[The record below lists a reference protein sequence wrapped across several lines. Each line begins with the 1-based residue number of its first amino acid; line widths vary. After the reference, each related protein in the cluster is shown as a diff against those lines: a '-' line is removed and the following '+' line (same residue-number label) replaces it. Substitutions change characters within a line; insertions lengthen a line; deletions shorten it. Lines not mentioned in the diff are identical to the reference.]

1 MNVLVTGASGGI
13 GRAVAARFL
22 AVGHAVAGLDKAPP
36 PDALATSPAYRHF
49 LHDLLSPGPLPDA
62 GEVHILVCCAGVQGR
77 GAEDIDVNLKALV
90 RATERYGV
98 QPAIR
103 SVCLVASAS
112 AHTGAEFPEYT
123 ASKGGILPYAK
134 NVALRIARWG
144 ATCNSISPGGVL
156 TGSNRRVM
164 DDPALW
170 SRIMDVTPLKRWAEP
185 SEIAE
190 WIHFLTAVNR
200 SMTGQDVLVDNGE
213 AIDSHFVW

>member
-13 GRAVAARFL
+13 GGAAALRFL
-22 AVGHAVAGLDKAPP
+22 AAGLDAAPP
-36 PDALATSPAYRHF
+36 PPALAAHPAYRHF
-49 LHDLLSPGPLPDA
+49 LRDLLSPEPLPDA
-62 GEVHILVCCAGVQGR
+62 GEVNILVCCAGVQGR
-77 GAEDIDVNLKALV
+77 GPGDIDVNLKALV

-103 SVCLVASAS
+103 AICLVASAS
-112 AHTGAEFPEYT
+112 AHTGAEFPEYA

-134 NVALRIARWG
+134 NVALRVARWG
-144 ATCNSISPGGVL
+144 AVCNSISPGGVR
-156 TGSNRRVM
+156 TASNRRVT

-170 SRIMDVTPLKRWAEP
+170 ARVMDVTPLKRWAEP
-185 SEIAE
+185 EEIAE

-213 AIDSHFVW
+213 AINFTFVW

>member
-1 MNVLVTGASGGI
+1 VNVLVTGASGGI
-13 GRAVAARFL
+13 GRAVASRFL
-22 AVGHAVAGLDKAPP
+22 AAGHQVAGLDVAPP
-36 PDALATSPAYRHF
+36 PLSHPSYCHIQ
-49 LHDLLSPGPLPDA
+49 HDLLSPAPLPDA
-62 GEVHILVCCAGVQGR
+62 GEVNILVCCAGVQGR
-77 GAEDIDVNLKALV
+77 GLADIDANLKALV

-103 SVCLVASAS
+103 SICLVASAS
-112 AHTGAEFPEYT
+112 AHTGSEFPEYA

-134 NVALRIARWG
+134 NVALRVARWG

-156 TGSNRRVM
+156 TDSNRRVT

-170 SRIMDVTPLKRWAEP
+170 SRIMDLTPLRRWATPE
-185 SEIAE
+185 EIAE

-213 AIDSHFVW
+213 AINYHFVW